1 MYSPPHEF
9 SINIPQVMGEVRMA
23 SYRRWSWPSILAK
36 CFANWKLGL
45 TLAISSTSFVV
56 ILSLLWTQPGKLFTI
71 HSGPGAFYQVI
82 PYPAMVLPGIILFL
96 YVVAIWIRG
105 GVRFWSEAGPL
116 MHKQGQGWNR
126 AAWLQACGDA
136 LRLNYLKGGGPG
148 CFYPKSDQSSARRI
162 YHTLTF
168 WGFLSDFASTV
179 VAAVYQDFFHWWPPY
194 SIYSAPVI
202 LGSVGV
208 VMLVVGT
215 SGLIWCK
222 MQSDTRPAES
232 VTLRADYLFL
242 VNLQLTALSGTLV
255 LGFRGTSALGSLLI
269 LHLAL
274 VATLLVS
281 APYGKFVHFVYRF
294 LAIVRNRMEQGS
306 LTNRRM

>member
-1 MYSPPHEF
+1 
-9 SINIPQVMGEVRMA
+9 
-23 SYRRWSWPSILAK
+23 
-36 CFANWKLGL
+36 
-45 TLAISSTSFVV
+45 
-56 ILSLLWTQPGKLFTI
+56 
-71 HSGPGAFYQVI
+71 
-82 PYPAMVLPGIILFL
+82 
-96 YVVAIWIRG
+96 
-105 GVRFWSEAGPL
+105 

-126 AAWLQACGDA
+126 AALLQACGDA
-136 LRLNYLKGGGPG
+136 LRLKYLKGGGPG
-148 CFYPKSDQSSARRI
+148 CFYPKSDHSSARRI

-168 WGFLSDFASTV
+168 WGFLSDFASTI
-179 VAAVYQDFFHWWPPY
+179 VAALYQDFFHWLPPY

-202 LGSVGV
+202 LGSVGG

-222 MQSDTRPAES
+222 IQSDTRPAES
-232 VTLRADYLFL
+232 VTLRADYLFI
-242 VNLQLTALSGTLV
+242 VNLQLTALSGMLV
-255 LGFRGTSALGSLLI
+255 LGFRGTSALGGLLI

-274 VATLLVS
+274 VAALFVS